1 MILLVLRTAGRIHNA
16 LYIYII
22 KGVWIR
28 QQQAEEIS
36 VAEGVWGTEQAATEP
51 VAEEGEAKVV
61 GA

>member
-1 MILLVLRTAGRIHNA
+1 MLCI
-16 LYIYII
+16 YIYII
-22 KGVWIR
+22 KRVWIR
-28 QQQAEEIS
+28 QQAKEIS